1 MFPIK
6 TFVSER
12 RAANLLTQIRW
23 RDGVYCPRCR
33 GESVIRYGSYRVF
46 QRYLCKDCDRTFND
60 QTGTVFEHSA
70 VELRKWFL
78 AVYTYIRFNTSLR
91 QLDVEI
97 DVSYKTIYRRVQRF
111 LRALDAPRLQLE
123 GPVEIDEFYVK
134 AGLKGRERDQPSR
147 SRGLS
152 TRGRG
157 TYAEDKL
164 PVFILADRGSDE
176 RCVVPA
182 KAATE
187 SKIRLLLADRQQES
201 LTVYTDGFRAYDP
214 LEEDDAFTREYVVHG
229 DGEYVDGDVHVNTCE
244 SHASLARRWL
254 SPHRG
259 ISKDRLTPYF
269 RAFQLRREVFRK
281 PGKEALKTILETAL

>member
-1 MFPIK
+1 MIPLK

-12 RAANLLTQIRW
+12 RAANLLAQIPW

-33 GESVIRYGSYRVF
+33 AESVIRYGSYRVF

-60 QTGTVFEHSA
+60 QTGTVFEHSP

-78 AVYTYIRFNTSLR
+78 AVYTYIRLNTSLR
-91 QLDVEI
+91 QLDAEI

-111 LRALDAPRLQLE
+111 LRALDAPRIHLK

-164 PVFILADRGSDE
+164 PVFVLADRGSSE
-176 RCVVPA
+176 RHVIPA
-182 KAATE
+182 QAATE
-187 SKIRLLLADRQQES
+187 STIRLLLDNRQQES
-201 LTVYTDGFRAYDP
+201 LTVYTDGFRAYEP
-214 LEEDDAFTREYVVHG
+214 LDEDDAFTR
-229 DGEYVDGDVHVNTCE
+229 D
-244 SHASLARRWL
+244 
-254 SPHRG
+254 
-259 ISKDRLTPYF
+259 
-269 RAFQLRREVFRK
+269 
-281 PGKEALKTILETAL
+281 TALSSANNWISRRSQTSRHSGAVSTSASQRTYVRQSRLPLERSSSYMT

>member
-1 MFPIK
+1 MMPIK

-12 RAANLLTQIRW
+12 RAANLLAQIRW

-70 VELRKWFL
+70 VGLRKWFL

-111 LRALDAPRLQLE
+111 LRGLDAPQIQLE
-123 GPVEIDEFYVK
+123 GPIEIDEFYVK

-152 TRGRG
+152 TRGHG

-164 PVFILADRGSDE
+164 PVFVLADRGSGE
-176 RCVVPA
+176 RHVIPA

-187 SKIRLLLADRQQES
+187 STIRLLLDNRQQES
-201 LTVYTDGFRAYDP
+201 MTVYTDGFRAYEP

-229 DGEYVDGDVHVNTCE
+229 DGEYVDEDVHVNTCE

-259 ISKDRLTPYF
+259 VSKDRVTPYL

-281 PGKEALKTILETAL
+281 PGREALKTILKTAL

>member
-1 MFPIK
+1 
-6 TFVSER
+6 
-12 RAANLLTQIRW
+12 
-23 RDGVYCPRCR
+23 
-33 GESVIRYGSYRVF
+33 VF

-70 VELRKWFL
+70 VALRKWFL

-97 DVSYKTIYRRVQRF
+97 GVSYKTIYRRVKRF
-111 LRALDAPRLQLE
+111 LRALDAPRPHLE
-123 GPVEIDEFYVK
+123 GPVEIDELYVK
-134 AGLKGRERDQPSR
+134 AGLKGRERDGSSR

-157 TYAEDKL
+157 TYGVDKP
-164 PVFILADRGSDE
+164 PVFILADRGTGK
-176 RCVVPA
+176 RYVIPA

-187 SKIRLLLADRQQES
+187 STIRLLLADRQQES

-214 LEEDDAFTREYVVHG
+214 LEEDNAFTREYVVHS
-229 DGEYVDGDVHVNTCE
+229 DGEYVDGDAHVNTCE
-244 SHASLARRWL
+244 SHASLTRRWL

-259 ISKDRLTPYF
+259 VSKDRLTPYL

-281 PGKEALKTILETAL
+281 PGEEALKTILETAL

>member
-1 MFPIK
+1 MMPIK

-12 RAANLLTQIRW
+12 RAANLLAQIRW

-33 GESVIRYGSYRVF
+33 AESVIRYGSYRVF

-70 VELRKWFL
+70 VALRKWFL

-111 LRALDAPRLQLE
+111 LRALDAPQFHLK

-134 AGLKGRERDQPSR
+134 TGRKGRERDGPSR

-157 TYAEDKL
+157 TYTEDKP
-164 PVFILADRGSDE
+164 PVFVLADRGSGE
-176 RCVVPA
+176 RYVIPA

-187 SKIRLLLADRQQES
+187 STIRLLLADRQQES
-201 LTVYTDGFRAYDP
+201 LTVYTDGFQAYEP
-214 LEEDDAFTREYVVHG
+214 LEEDDAVTREYVVHG
-229 DGEYVDGDVHVNTCE
+229 DGEYVDGAVHVNTCE

-259 ISKDRLTPYF
+259 VSKDRLTPYL
-269 RAFQLRREVFRK
+269 RAFQLRREVFRI
-281 PGKEALKTILETAL
+281 PGEEALKTILETAL

>member
-12 RAANLLTQIRW
+12 RAANLLRQVRW

-33 GESVIRYGSYRVF
+33 AESVIRYGSYRVF
-46 QRYLCKDCDRTFND
+46 QRYRCKNCDRTFND
-60 QTGTVFEHSA
+60 QTATAFEHSA
-70 VELRKWFL
+70 VALKKWFL

-97 DVSYKTIYRRVQRF
+97 DVSYKTVYRRVQRF
-111 LRALDAPRLQLE
+111 LRALDAPLPHLE
-123 GPVEIDEFYVK
+123 GPVEIDEVYVN

-157 TYAEDKL
+157 SYDGDKP
-164 PVFILADRGSDE
+164 PVFILADRGTGQ
-176 RCVVPA
+176 RYAIPA
-182 KAATE
+182 KAADE
-187 SKIRLLLADRQQES
+187 STIRLLLADRTEES
-201 LTVYTDGFRAYDP
+201 LTVYTDGFRAYEP
-214 LEEDDAFTREYVVHG
+214 LEEDDAFDREYVVHG
-229 DGEYVDGDVHVNTCE
+229 DGEYADEEVHVNTCE
-244 SHASLARRWL
+244 SHASQVRRGL

-259 ISKDRLTPYF
+259 VSKDKLTQYL
-269 RAFQLRREVFRK
+269 RAFQLRRESYRK
-281 PGKEALKTILETAL
+281 PGRDALKHAVRATL

>member
-12 RAANLLTQIRW
+12 RAANLLQQVRW
-23 RDGVYCPRCR
+23 RNGVYCPRCR
-33 GESVIRYGSYRVF
+33 AESVIRYGSYRVF

-70 VELRKWFL
+70 VALRKWFL

-91 QLDVEI
+91 QLDVEL

-111 LRALDAPRLQLE
+111 LRALDAPQFDLE

-134 AGLKGRERDQPSR
+134 AGHKGRERDGPSR
-147 SRGLS
+147 SRALS
-152 TRGRG
+152 TRGCG
-157 TYAEDKL
+157 TYTEDKP
-164 PVFILADRGSDE
+164 PVFILADRGSGD
-176 RCVVPA
+176 RYVIPA

-187 SKIRLLLADRQQES
+187 STIRLLLADRQQES
-201 LTVYTDGFRAYDP
+201 LTVYTDGFRAYEP
-214 LEEDDAFTREYVVHG
+214 LDEDDAFTREYVVHG
-229 DGEYVDGDVHVNTCE
+229 DGEYADGDVHVNTCE

-259 ISKDRLTPYF
+259 VSKDRLTPYL
-269 RAFQLRREVFRK
+269 RAFQLHREVLRK
-281 PGKEALKTILETAL
+281 PGEEALKTILETAL

>member
-12 RAANLLTQIRW
+12 RAANLLAQIRW
-23 RDGVYCPRCR
+23 RDGIYCPRCR

-111 LRALDAPRLQLE
+111 LRALDAPRIQLE

-164 PVFILADRGSDE
+164 PVFVLADRASGQ
-176 RCVVPA
+176 RHVIPA
-182 KAATE
+182 KAATDPT
-187 SKIRLLLADRQQES
+187 IRLLLDNRQQES
-201 LTVYTDGFRAYDP
+201 MTVYTDGFRAYEP
-214 LEEDDAFTREYVVHG
+214 LEEDDTVTREYVVHG

-254 SPHRG
+254 TPHRG
-259 ISKDRLTPYF
+259 VSKDRLTPYF

>member
-1 MFPIK
+1 MFPLK

-12 RAANLLTQIRW
+12 RAANLLEQVRW

-60 QTGTVFEHSA
+60 QTGTIFEHSSVA
-70 VELRKWFL
+70 LRKWFL

-123 GPVEIDEFYVK
+123 GPIEIDEFYVK
-134 AGLKGRERDQPSR
+134 AGERDQPSR

-164 PVFILADRGSDE
+164 PVFVLADRGSGE
-176 RCVVPA
+176 RYVIPA

-187 SKIRLLLADRQQES
+187 SRIRLLLADRQQES
-201 LTVYTDGFRAYDP
+201 LTVYTDGFRAYEP

-259 ISKDRLTPYF
+259 VSKDRLTPYF

-281 PGKEALKTILETAL
+281 PGEEALKAILETVL